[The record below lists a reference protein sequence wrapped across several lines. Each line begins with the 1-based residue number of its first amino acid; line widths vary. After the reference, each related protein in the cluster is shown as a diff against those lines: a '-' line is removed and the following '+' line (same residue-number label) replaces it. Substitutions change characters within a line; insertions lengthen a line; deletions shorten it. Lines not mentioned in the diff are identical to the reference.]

1 VAASPN
7 CCILVVSNPVD
18 VCTWIVN
25 KLAGLPPGRVFGS
38 GTALDSSRFRTLLA
52 ERFGVDTRSV
62 HAVVL
67 GEHGDSSVA
76 AWSAVILGNQLLRHV
91 KPHAGLPGD
100 PDNFAAIHTDVIQSA
115 YRVIEAKG
123 HTNWA
128 IGLTVASLTEA
139 LLRNDHRILPLSV
152 PVRGLYGIEED
163 VYLSLPAVL
172 GRSGVRDIVPVTLDE
187 HEQAK
192 LRASAAAI
200 YAVQA
205 NLKF

>member
-1 VAASPN
+1 M
-7 CCILVVSNPVD
+7 VSNPVD
-18 VCTWIVN
+18 ICTWIVS
-25 KLAGLPPGRVFGS
+25 KLADLPPGRVFGS

-52 ERFGVDTRSV
+52 DRFGVDTRSV

-91 KPHAGLPGD
+91 KPQAGLPGD
-100 PDNFAAIHTDVIQSA
+100 LDNFEAIHVDVIQSA

-152 PVRGLYGIEED
+152 PVRGLYGIEQD
-163 VYLSLPAVL
+163 VFLSLPAVL

-200 YAVQA
+200 YEVQA
-205 NLKF
+205 TLKF